1 MARRRRKDEEWDG
14 VERRRPPTVVVVNDD
29 QDACE
34 LLVRFLGHAG
44 FLTVGAHSTD
54 DATAAV
60 HEHLPRAVVL
70 DMTSGGIGA
79 SLRILDL
86 IRSHDDH
93 RVSTTR
99 AILCGS
105 SRRNRAF
112 SFQSGADGFVVRP
125 FHLQDLVDELN
136 GALTRP
142 YEALARHRR
151 DELARSG

>member
-1 MARRRRKDEEWDG
+1 VALRRHKDEWDG
-14 VERRRPPTVVVVNDD
+14 TERRRPATVVVVNDD
-29 QDACE
+29 VDACE

-54 DATAAV
+54 AATATI
-60 HEHLPRAVVL
+60 HERLPRAVVL

-79 SLRILDL
+79 SLRVLDL
-86 IRSHDDH
+86 IRSHEDRRISTA
-93 RVSTTR
+93 RVV
-99 AILCGS
+99 LCGS

-136 GALTRP
+136 RALARP
-142 YEALARHRR
+142 QEALARHRR
-151 DELARSG
+151 DELARSS

>member
-1 MARRRRKDEEWDG
+1 MARRRRKDDEWDG
-14 VERRRPPTVVVVNDD
+14 TERRRPAAVVVVNDD
-29 QDACE
+29 EDACE

-54 DATAAV
+54 EATAAI

-86 IRSHDDH
+86 IRSHDDR

-99 AILCGS
+99 VVLCGS

-125 FHLQDLVDELN
+125 FHLRELVAELE
-136 GALTRP
+136 GALARP

-151 DELARSG
+151 DELARTS